1 MTMNFN
7 FMLIS
12 HQSCYWESRVS
23 TTHGRVF
30 RRFQLVDRR
39 RMWTFSLL
47 LKAITILYYAVLR
60 NHSNDYKSILEC
72 YKTITKISFHPCTL
86 SVNHR
91 AISEWWDSS
100 SKSHYKKTLNNRMII
115 MSNCT
120 STQCVRMYN
129 VGCIKSWIFSNLLLE
144 ISLCSSYLYSQKT
157 VISDP
162 C

>member
-1 MTMNFN
+1 
-7 FMLIS
+7 
-12 HQSCYWESRVS
+12 
-23 TTHGRVF
+23 
-30 RRFQLVDRR
+30 
-39 RMWTFSLL
+39 MWTFSLL

-60 NHSNDYKSILEC
+60 NQSNDYKSIIEC
-72 YKTITKISFHPCTL
+72 YKTVTKISFHPWWVYWTLCTL

-91 AISEWWDSS
+91 AISEWWDSFL
-100 SKSHYKKTLNNRMII
+100 KSHYKKTLNNRMII

>member
-1 MTMNFN
+1 
-7 FMLIS
+7 
-12 HQSCYWESRVS
+12 
-23 TTHGRVF
+23 
-30 RRFQLVDRR
+30 
-39 RMWTFSLL
+39 MWTFSLL

-100 SKSHYKKTLNNRMII
+100 FKSHYKKTLNNRMII

-129 VGCIKSWIFSNLLLE
+129 VGCIKSWIFSNLILE

-162 C
+162 CLIDWGGGGDHSWWFHMVWHWLQCEIKFCYVA